1 MNRNKQLVRI
11 KASIEKVQ
19 EALFELGEMRPGS
32 ISKQY
37 NVCGNPKCR
46 CKDPRSP
53 KKHGPY
59 YQLSY
64 VHKGR
69 SSSQFIRKEFLAET
83 RQQLLNYKRF
93 KRLTEQWVSLAF
105 EQAKLKLETK
115 RGQ

>member
-1 MNRNKQLVRI
+1 MRKDRLEQIEERIDKIQKALV
-11 KASIEKVQ
+11 
-19 EALFELGEMRPGS
+19 ELGEMRPGS
-32 ISKQY
+32 ISRQY

-46 CKDPRSP
+46 CKDVRNPR
-53 KKHGPY
+53 KHGPY

-83 RQQLLNYKRF
+83 RQQISNYKKF
-93 KRLTEQWVSLAF
+93 KRLTEQWVSLAL
-105 EQAKLKLETK
+105 EHARLKLARM